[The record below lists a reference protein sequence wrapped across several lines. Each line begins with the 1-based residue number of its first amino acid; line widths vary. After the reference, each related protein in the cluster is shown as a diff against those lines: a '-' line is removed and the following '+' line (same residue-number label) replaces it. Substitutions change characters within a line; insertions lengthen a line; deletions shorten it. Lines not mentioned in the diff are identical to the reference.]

1 MLNQPLLKVTEFF
14 LENPY
19 TEIHLRELARKLN
32 LSPFAVKKY
41 ADALIKEGLVAES
54 KKANLRYLKANVS
67 NLFFK
72 HLKISLNVR
81 NILNSNLI
89 EFLKED
95 VPNISSAVLFGS
107 TAKGENTPESDVDIL
122 VIGKDK
128 HLNLEK
134 FEKKLGRDINYHIFS
149 WSGWKSKAEKDKPFY
164 YEVIFY
170 GIPLFGELPA
180 K

>member
-1 MLNQPLLKVTEFF
+1 MQSPLLKITEFF

-19 TEIHLRELARKLN
+19 EEIHLRELARKLN

-41 ADALIKEGLVAES
+41 ADALVKEGLVTES
-54 KKANLRYLKANVS
+54 KRANLRYLKSNVS

-81 NILNSNLI
+81 NILNSKLV
-89 EFLKED
+89 EFLKEN
-95 VPNISSAVLFGS
+95 VPNISSVVLFGS
-107 TAKGENTPESDVDIL
+107 MAKGENTAESDVDIL
-122 VIGKDK
+122 IIGKNK

-134 FEKKLGRDINYHIFS
+134 FEKKLNRDINYHIFS
-149 WSGWKSKAEKDKPFY
+149 WSSWKTKAEKDKPFY
-164 YEVIFY
+164 YEVIIH